1 MLNDWVIMIIEG
13 GRLREMDLVE
23 KIEKLKKEK
32 DAIILAHNY
41 QLDEVQAIADYTGD
55 SLGLSQKA
63 AQVEEETIV
72 FCGVDFMAESAA
84 ILSPEKTVLLP
95 EKNANCPMAEM
106 ITAAQLR
113 EKKEEYPQAA
123 VVCYVNSSAA
133 VKAESD
139 ICCTSSN
146 AVEVVESLKEEQ
158 ILFVPDQN
166 LGHYVAQ
173 QTEKEIIFWDGYC
186 ITHHRVLAEHLN
198 EVKELH
204 PQAPVIVHPE
214 CRPEVVAGADYV
226 GSTAQILN
234 FAQQSEAE
242 TIIIGTEM
250 GILYRLKNENP
261 AKTFYILNQGL
272 ICKNMKL
279 TSLTDV
285 VQALENNQ
293 YQITVAAEIRVKAK
307 QALNKM
313 LELSR

>member
-1 MLNDWVIMIIEG
+1 
-13 GRLREMDLVE
+13 MDLVE